1 MVPGFNG
8 FWTLV
13 EIETT
18 INVMEQNEFQKFRI
32 CSLLE
37 QCVIPGCSIYCSSC
51 CISKNVVDCA
61 LKWVLLLLP
70 PPGGS
75 ASDKLF
81 TSLAQTYCITDSN
94 LWMLS
99 CKKMKNTRYHCVF
112 SKNYFLT
119 LHAKYCSKIFEES
132 YFQQGLITAQ
142 FETKRLS
149 SLINLLWLMFA
160 AMPNRK
166 RFHGLKFRNEKQRQ
180 HCGNN
185 QTEMSISCFFTWNS
199 PRKLSHF

>member
-1 MVPGFNG
+1 MSAATAATARGKCI
-8 FWTLV
+8 WQTLYIISPNLLYYRFKLMNAV
-13 EIETT
+13 LKE
-18 INVMEQNEFQKFRI
+18 NEK
-32 CSLLE
+32 
-37 QCVIPGCSIYCSSC
+37 Y
-51 CISKNVVDCA
+51 K
-61 LKWVLLLLP
+61 
-70 PPGGS
+70 
-75 ASDKLF
+75 
-81 TSLAQTYCITDSN
+81 
-94 LWMLS
+94 
-99 CKKMKNTRYHCVF
+99 HCVF

-119 LHAKYCSKIFEES
+119 LHAKYCSKIFKES